1 MRSRPENKKAAI
13 VSEKSD
19 LADSVVKLQL
29 QSASPARRRDI
40 LIAHLRSQTS
50 SILGFDL
57 SRQIELEQGL
67 FDMGMDSLMAVE
79 LRGRLERSLSVPL
92 PSTLTFNYPTIRT
105 LADYLLSE
113 ALQFDSV
120 PSSEQIAPKPPAPSV
135 QVESAA
141 QPSEDLSEDQ
151 ISLLLLQ
158 KLEQIR

>member
-1 MRSRPENKKAAI
+1 
-13 VSEKSD
+13 
-19 LADSVVKLQL
+19 
-29 QSASPARRRDI
+29 
-40 LIAHLRSQTS
+40 
-50 SILGFDL
+50 
-57 SRQIELEQGL
+57 
-67 FDMGMDSLMAVE
+67 MGMDSLMAVE